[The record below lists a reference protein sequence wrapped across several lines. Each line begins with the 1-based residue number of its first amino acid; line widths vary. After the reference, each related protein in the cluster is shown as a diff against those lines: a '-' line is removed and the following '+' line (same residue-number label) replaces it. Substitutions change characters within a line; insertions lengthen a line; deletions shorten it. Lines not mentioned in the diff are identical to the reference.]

1 MGRQDRS
8 RRSGSLRQAARGER
22 LPARPTGQDAPAPCQ
37 RRSHRHRQRLR
48 RLPPDRGTAPRSGES
63 AMSEDVIMV
72 LVFMVIVVPIVLGV
86 GADIYKRRLA
96 FRERELELLSKQ
108 TAEKAAQYAAQA
120 ERLEQRV
127 RVLERIATEN
137 NSDLALQIEN
147 LREVKVN

>member
-1 MGRQDRS
+1 MN
-8 RRSGSLRQAARGER
+8 
-22 LPARPTGQDAPAPCQ
+22 
-37 RRSHRHRQRLR
+37 
-48 RLPPDRGTAPRSGES
+48 
-63 AMSEDVIMV
+63 EDVILA
-72 LVFMVIVVPIVLGV
+72 LVFMVIVLPIVLGI
-86 GADIYKRRLA
+86 GSDIYKRRLA